1 MNVVA
6 VPAHLDALFIIPV
19 IHVLAVLV
27 AARLTTLFA
36 RRFKGN
42 SNPVSPHFVG
52 ALKSRVLRALI
63 DHTLHNKI
71 Y

>member
-19 IHVLAVLV
+19 VHVLAVLV

-36 RRFKGN
+36 CRFKGD
-42 SNPVSPHFVG
+42 SDPISPHFVSAFKSGVLG
-52 ALKSRVLRALI
+52 AFI
-63 DHTLHNKI
+63 DYTLHNKI
-71 Y
+71 N